1 MNAVSILTMVITGAR
16 RRVHRL
22 QHEAGLETVEYA
34 LIAALVAVV
43 AITTITLLGGEIDR
57 VFTDI
62 LTAIQGATPVN

>member
-1 MNAVSILTMVITGAR
+1 MNAVSILNMVITGAR

-43 AITTITLLGGEIDR
+43 AITTITTLGNEING
-57 VFTDI
+57 VFAEI
-62 LTAIQGATPVN
+62 LTAIQGATP